1 MQMRNANK
9 KLVKPQ
15 GWDGWKT
22 GRAHVKSPDN
32 IKDSPV
38 NQTVVAV
45 QRRILWFFDGVSV
58 MDSQKDI
65 LRIHEVCS

>member
-38 NQTVVAV
+38 NQTVATV
-45 QRRILWFFDGVSV
+45 QRRILWFF
-58 MDSQKDI
+58 
-65 LRIHEVCS
+65 